1 MVFGSAKPS
10 APASETQS
18 AETAE
23 RELAAF
29 GTALKGEPL
38 SSKSLKPFRQVRF
51 SLHTHLRFCL
61 ALMAATAIA
70 GGGLLFATGLLVRHG
85 HAAQP
90 VLVNPATLVHTHA
103 APKEARLTPA
113 MSGDPASAVS
123 RRIDIAEGVEDGDAR
138 LYTYQHVVLDL
149 KGQSRAQ
156 IDDTLHGAVSAQKS
170 LSKRPE
176 EELERGVPINV
187 SLAKPASATG
197 AKVHEIIVAPQSRE
211 RLGALLQAA
220 GIAVEDSKRLE
231 EALART
237 ELVPGDNLELLVD
250 KSRQHTDGE
259 QHIALARF
267 EHGDIGKAIYGRA
280 DDGVFRATGDERLF
294 ARLSRDAMLTAYSP
308 QGAPDSSGSI
318 ASRLGQAGAP
328 KAIID
333 EIGKL
338 AAQNGVSL
346 DGAGKPDLIDL
357 LFRRSAETEPELVF
371 VEFTTGGKSRRLYR
385 HESENGTGYFNEDGS
400 SMAKY
405 LMPKPL
411 PNGRLN
417 DGFGWR
423 VHPVLHVRK
432 HHNGVDYDAPIGSPI
447 VAAGDGVVELISYQ
461 KGYGKY
467 VRIRH
472 QGGYSTTYAHLSSA
486 RRGLKPGEHVK
497 QGDVIAYVGST
508 GYSTG
513 PHLYYELKVG
523 DQYVNPLTARLNAGE
538 KLTGSSLNSF
548 REEIDH
554 VGQIVNEMKLPV
566 IPNAP
571 ESTKPASGKGSR
583 HR

>member
-1 MVFGSAKPS
+1 MVFGSAQPS

-29 GTALKGEPL
+29 GVALKGEPL

-90 VLVNPATLVHTHA
+90 VMVNPATLVHTHA

-113 MSGDPASAVS
+113 MGGDPASNVS

-156 IDDTLHGAVSAQKS
+156 IDDTLRGAVSTQKS
-170 LSKRPE
+170 LPKRPE

-250 KSRQHTDGE
+250 KSRQHTNGE

-328 KAIID
+328 KAIVD
-333 EIGKL
+333 EVGKL

-371 VEFTTGGKSRRLYR
+371 VEFTTGDNSRRLYR

-400 SMAKY
+400 SMANISC
-405 LMPKPL
+405 P
-411 PNGRLN
+411 
-417 DGFGWR
+417 
-423 VHPVLHVRK
+423 
-432 HHNGVDYDAPIGSPI
+432 SPCRMA
-447 VAAGDGVVELISYQ
+447 VSTMVSAGAFIPFCMCA
-461 KGYGKY
+461 
-467 VRIRH
+467 
-472 QGGYSTTYAHLSSA
+472 STTMASTTTRQSA
-486 RRGLKPGEHVK
+486 RPSWRRVT
-497 QGDVIAYVGST
+497 VSW
-508 GYSTG
+508 S
-513 PHLYYELKVG
+513 
-523 DQYVNPLTARLNAGE
+523 
-538 KLTGSSLNSF
+538 
-548 REEIDH
+548 
-554 VGQIVNEMKLPV
+554 
-566 IPNAP
+566 
-571 ESTKPASGKGSR
+571 
-583 HR
+583 

>member
-1 MVFGSAKPS
+1 MIFWS
-10 APASETQS
+10 APANERQV
-18 AETAE
+18 AATAE
-23 RELAAF
+23 PDFAAF
-29 GTALKGEPL
+29 GVALKSEPL
-38 SSKSLKPFRQVRF
+38 SSRSLKPFRQVRF

-61 ALMAATAIA
+61 ALIAATVMA
-70 GGGLLFATGLLVRHG
+70 GGGLLFTTGRLVRHG

-90 VLVNPATLVHTHA
+90 VMVDPATLVQHHA
-103 APKEARLTPA
+103 AQKEARLAPTA
-113 MSGDPASAVS
+113 SGDTASRIS
-123 RRIDIAEGVEDGDAR
+123 RRIDIAEGVADGDAR
-138 LYTYQHVVLDL
+138 LYTYQHVVLDV
-149 KGQSRAQ
+149 KGSSRAA
-156 IDDTLHGAVSAQKS
+156 IDETLRAEVSAPKS
-170 LSKRPE
+170 TSKQPE

-187 SLAKPASATG
+187 SLAKPAVGAG

-267 EHGDIGKAIYGRA
+267 EHGDIGKAVYGRA
-280 DDGVFRATGDERLF
+280 DDGVFRATGNERLF
-294 ARLSRDAMLTAYSP
+294 ARLSRDAMLTAYHP
-308 QGAPDSSGSI
+308 QNAVSKNGSI
-318 ASRLGQAGAP
+318 PSRLEQAGAP
-328 KAIID
+328 NTIVD
-333 EIGKL
+333 EVKKL
-338 AAQNGVSL
+338 AIQNGVSL
-346 DGAGKPDLIDL
+346 KGAKTPDLIDL
-357 LFRRSAETEPELVF
+357 LFRQSAETEPELIF
-371 VEFTTGGKSRRLYR
+371 VEFTTDGKSRRLYR
-385 HESENGTGYFNEDGS
+385 HEGNGGAGYFNEDGS
-400 SMAKY
+400 SMTKY
-405 LMPKPL
+405 LMQKPL

-423 VHPVLHVRK
+423 IHPVLHVRK

-486 RRGLKPGEHVK
+486 KEGLKVGEHVK
-497 QGDVIAYVGST
+497 QGEVIAYVGST

-523 DQYVNPLTARLNAGE
+523 DQYVDPLTARLNAGE
-538 KLTGSSLNSF
+538 KLTGSSLSSF

-566 IPNAP
+566 MPPAP
-571 ESTKPASGKGSR
+571 ETAKTASGKSGR
-583 HR
+583 HH

>member
-1 MVFGSAKPS
+1 MVFWS
-10 APASETQS
+10 APANKRQV
-18 AETAE
+18 AATAE
-23 RELAAF
+23 PDFAAC
-29 GTALKGEPL
+29 GAALKSEPL
-38 SSKSLKPFRQVRF
+38 SSRSLKPFRQVRF

-61 ALMAATAIA
+61 ALIAATAMA
-70 GGGLLFATGLLVRHG
+70 GGGLLFTTGRLVRHG

-90 VLVNPATLVHTHA
+90 VMVDPATLVLHHA
-103 APKEARLTPA
+103 AQKEARLAPA
-113 MSGDPASAVS
+113 VGGDTANRIS

-138 LYTYQHVVLDL
+138 LYTYQHVVLDV
-149 KGQSRAQ
+149 KGSSRAA
-156 IDDTLHGAVSAQKS
+156 IDDTLREEVSAPKS
-170 LSKRPE
+170 MPRRPE

-187 SLAKPASATG
+187 SLAKPAVGTG
-197 AKVHEIIVAPQSRE
+197 AKVHAIIVAPQSRE

-250 KSRQHTDGE
+250 KPRQQADGE

-267 EHGDIGKAIYGRA
+267 EHGDIGKAVYGRA
-280 DDGVFRATGDERLF
+280 DDGVFRATGNERLF
-294 ARLSRDAMLTAYSP
+294 ARLSRDAMLTAYHP
-308 QGAPDSSGSI
+308 QNAVSNSGSI
-318 ASRLGQAGAP
+318 PSRLEQAGAP
-328 KAIID
+328 NTIVG
-333 EIGKL
+333 EVEKL

-346 DGAGKPDLIDL
+346 KGAKTPDLIDL
-357 LFRRSAETEPELVF
+357 LFRKSAETEAELVF
-371 VEFTTGGKSRRLYR
+371 VEFTTDGKSRRLYR
-385 HESENGTGYFNEDGS
+385 HEGNGGAGYFNEDGS
-400 SMAKY
+400 SMTKY
-405 LMPKPL
+405 LMQKPL

-486 RRGLKPGEHVK
+486 KQGLKVGEHVK
-497 QGDVIAYVGST
+497 QGEVIAYVGST

-523 DQYVNPLTARLNAGE
+523 DQYVDPLTARLNAGE

-554 VGQIVNEMKLPV
+554 VGQIVNEMKLPA

-571 ESTKPASGKGSR
+571 ETTQSASGKGSR
-583 HR
+583 HH

>member
-1 MVFGSAKPS
+1 MVFWS
-10 APASETQS
+10 APASERKV
-18 AETAE
+18 AATAE

-29 GTALKGEPL
+29 GAALKGEPL
-38 SSKSLKPFRQVRF
+38 SSQSLKPFRQVRF
-51 SLHTHLRFCL
+51 SLHTHMRFCL
-61 ALMAATAIA
+61 ALLAATAIA
-70 GGGLLFATGLLVRHG
+70 GGGLLFTTGRLVRRG

-90 VLVNPATLVHTHA
+90 VMVNPATLVHSHA
-103 APKEARLTPA
+103 APKEARLAPA
-113 MSGDPASAVS
+113 VIGDPASSIS

-149 KGQSRAQ
+149 KEPQRAGAE
-156 IDDTLHGAVSAQKS
+156 DTLRGGISAQKS

-250 KSRQHTDGE
+250 KSRQRPDGE

-267 EHGDIGKAIYGRA
+267 EHGDFSKAIYGRA
-280 DDGVFRATGDERLF
+280 DDGMFRATGDERLF
-294 ARLSRDAMLTAYSP
+294 ARLSRDAMLTAYRP
-308 QGAPDSSGSI
+308 QSAFGNSGSI
-318 ASRLGQAGAP
+318 PARLEQAGAP
-328 KAIID
+328 KVIVG
-333 EIGKL
+333 EVEKL
-338 AAQNGVSL
+338 ASQNGIAL
-346 DGAGKPDLIDL
+346 DGVRKPDLIDL

-385 HESENGTGYFNEDGS
+385 HEGGNGADYFNEDGS
-400 SMAKY
+400 SMTKY
-405 LMPKPL
+405 LMQKPL

-447 VAAGDGVVELISYQ
+447 VAAGDGVVELVSYE

-472 QGGYSTTYAHLSSA
+472 QGGYSTTYAHVSSA
-486 RRGLKPGEHVK
+486 RKGLKAGDHVK
-497 QGDVIAYVGST
+497 QGEVIAYVGST

-523 DQYVNPLTARLNAGE
+523 DQYVDPLTARLNAGE
-538 KLTGSSLNSF
+538 KLTGSSLSSF

-566 IPNAP
+566 IPKMP
-571 ESTKPASGKGSR
+571 EATKTASGKGSR
-583 HR
+583 HH